1 VPATE
6 FHGHYIVSSVGNTI
20 ADFYTMSHPAEASV
34 LNGGRSKPVHFLHEM
49 AEHNCRLAAA
59 TPDLLEAAKKALNY
73 IANTEGELGIKLDS
87 GDALRAAIAR
97 AEGR

>member
-49 AEHNCRLAAA
+49 AEHNA